1 MDDSKIFMFP
11 DAAKGSAIDPGLLAL
26 INNNG
31 GFGGNGSWIWLLFM
45 WMIWGANGNN
55 GWGNNNNG
63 TGYLSNQLSNTA
75 GRDLLLQA
83 INGRADAAAQLASIT
98 NTSIETVKSALYNI
112 QTAVQ
117 VSGLQTINAQQLGD
131 ANLSHQL
138 CDCCCSAKLESANQ
152 TAALQSA
159 IAAHDSNVRL
169 QLAQNEAS
177 DQLAVCKQT
186 NELANQASVNTN
198 NILGAIKDQNAM
210 IVDQF
215 CQLKERELQSKI
227 DIQGDLITQL
237 RNQISNDKQTAEFT
251 AAFNTLN
258 TKVNDIANRQP
269 ATVPVIYP
277 NLTAISNTPYNGGFY
292 GWNNGSYWG

>member
-31 GFGGNGSWIWLLFM
+31 GFGGNGSWIWLMFM

-138 CDCCCSAKLESANQ
+138 CECCCSAKLESANQ

-169 QLAQNEAS
+169 QLAQNEAA

-210 IVDQF
+210 IV
-215 CQLKERELQSKI
+215 LPVER
-227 DIQGDLITQL
+227 T
-237 RNQISNDKQTAEFT
+237 
-251 AAFNTLN
+251 
-258 TKVNDIANRQP
+258 
-269 ATVPVIYP
+269 
-277 NLTAISNTPYNGGFY
+277 
-292 GWNNGSYWG
+292 